1 MLCITTTQSCN
12 RMDEFVL
19 LYLLLLGC
27 AALRPRRPNN
37 SNLVPNT
44 IQTTAR
50 GVNCGLLFQMAGVNP

>member
-1 MLCITTTQSCN
+1 MLSITTTQSCN

-50 GVNCGLLFQMAGVNP
+50 GVNCGL